1 MKQKKRIAILFNASK
16 AYDRKIISGIA
27 RYMQQGIE
35 WDLYLEEDYL
45 IHLEKIKYWQGDG
58 IIADFDDPNIIEYVK
73 NQSVKAVG
81 IGGSYQDASLYP
93 NNIPYVATN
102 NHLIS
107 KLAVEHF
114 LSLGYH
120 NMAFYGVPDRP
131 DNHWSRE
138 RESSFIHWHNE
149 LAKETPAPHIY
160 HGFLSSYRN
169 WTKAMN
175 QLEEWLVELPK
186 PVAIFAATDT
196 RARQLI
202 EACRSA
208 ELKIPDQVAILGVD
222 DDDIVNVLTGHRL
235 SSVRQGSEYMGFL
248 AAQLL
253 DQQFN
258 NKIVEPMVQVV
269 EPIGIVQNASTDHF
283 AVSDQVVKDAISYI
297 KQHACDGIQATHV
310 LRHLKLSRANV
321 ENRFRAHLNSSI
333 HQEIVKVQLA
343 KVKQLLLQTNLTL
356 SDISEKT
363 GYNTV
368 QYMIMVFK
376 KQTQLTPTQYRE
388 RFV

>member
-1 MKQKKRIAILFNASK
+1 MRQKKRIAILFNASK
-16 AYDRKIISGIA
+16 AYDRKVISGIA

-45 IHLEKIKYWQGDG
+45 THLEKIKYWQGDG
-58 IIADFDDPNIIEYVK
+58 IIADFDDPTIIEYVK

-81 IGGSYQDASLYP
+81 IGGSYQDASKYP
-93 NNIPYVATN
+93 DNIPYVATN
-102 NHLIS
+102 NHSIS
-107 KLAVEHF
+107 RLAVEHF

-120 NMAFYGVPDRP
+120 NMAFYGVPGRA
-131 DNHWSRE
+131 DNHWSKE
-138 RESSFIHWHNE
+138 RESSFVYWHAE
-149 LAKETPAPHIY
+149 LAKDMPEPHIY

-175 QLEEWLVELPK
+175 QLEDWLLELPK

-253 DQQFN
+253 DQQLN
-258 NKIVEPMVQVV
+258 DQAIEPMVQVV
-269 EPIGIVQNASTDHF
+269 EPIGVVQNASTDHF
-283 AVSDQVVKDAISYI
+283 AVADQVVKDAISYI